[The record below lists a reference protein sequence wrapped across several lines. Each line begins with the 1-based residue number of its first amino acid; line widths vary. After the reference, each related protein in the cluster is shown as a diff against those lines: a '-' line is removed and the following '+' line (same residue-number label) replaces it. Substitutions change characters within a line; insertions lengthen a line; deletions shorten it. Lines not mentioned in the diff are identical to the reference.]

1 MFRRA
6 YRTRLDRILAAVE
19 IPAIGL
25 WLGALCGF
33 AFISAPAAFRIV
45 SDITQFA
52 DLTATNLRVLGY
64 VGAICG
70 VIAIVIALVRSLDA
84 SDRTN
89 DIVRAA
95 LILLALLLVAYESL
109 AIVPALAAMTDV
121 HSPEFAALHQRS
133 TQVYGGVVVLTLAA
147 LIMAAVRGDA

>member
-70 VIAIVIALVRSLDA
+70 GIAIVVALVRSFDA

-95 LILLALLLVAYESL
+95 LILIALLLAYESF

-121 HSPEFAALHQRS
+121 HSPEFAELHQRS
-133 TQVYGGVVVLTLAA
+133 TQIYGGVVVLALAA
-147 LIMAAVRGDA
+147 LVMAAVRGDA

>member
-25 WLGALCGF
+25 WFGALCGF
-33 AFISAPAAFRIV
+33 AFIFAPAAFANV
-45 SDITQFA
+45 PDLTQFA
-52 DLTATNLRVLGY
+52 KLTAANLRVLAG
-64 VGAICG
+64 VGAVCG
-70 VIAIVIALVRSLDA
+70 GVAIVVALARSRDA
-84 SDRTN
+84 ADRTN

-95 LILLALLLVAYESL
+95 LILLALLLVAVETF
-109 AIVPALAAMTDV
+109 AIVPAIATITDV
-121 HSPEFAALHQRS
+121 HSPDFAQLHQRS

>member
-6 YRTRLDRILAAVE
+6 YRTRLDRLLAAIE

-33 AFISAPAAFRIV
+33 AFIFAPAAFRLV
-45 SDITQFA
+45 PDVTQFA
-52 DLTATNLRVLGY
+52 SLTSANLRVLGS
-64 VGAICG
+64 VGAVCG
-70 VIAIVIALVRSLDA
+70 GIAIVVALVRSFDA
-84 SDRTN
+84 ADRTN

-95 LILLALLLVAYESL
+95 LIVIALLLVAYETF
-109 AIVPALAAMTDV
+109 AIVPAMAAITDV
-121 HSPEFAALHQRS
+121 RSPDFAGLHQRS
-133 TQVYGGVVVLTLAA
+133 TQVYGGVVVLALAA

>member
-6 YRTRLDRILAAVE
+6 YRTRLDRVLAAVE

-33 AFISAPAAFRIV
+33 AFIFAPNAFHLV
-45 SDITQFA
+45 PDVTQFA
-52 DLTATNLRVLGY
+52 SLTEANLRVLAL

-70 VIAIVIALVRSLDA
+70 GVAIIVALVRSRDA

-89 DIVRAA
+89 DIVRAV
-95 LILLALLLVAYESL
+95 LLLAALGLVAYETL
-109 AIVPALAAMTDV
+109 AIVPAMIAVTDL
-121 HSPEFAALHQRS
+121 HSTAFDELHRQSSR
-133 TQVYGGVVVLTLAA
+133 VYGAVVVLALAA

>member
-33 AFISAPAAFRIV
+33 AFIFAPAAFRLV
-45 SDITQFA
+45 PDVTQFA
-52 DLTATNLRVLGY
+52 SLTGANLRALGN
-64 VGAICG
+64 VGAVCG
-70 VIAIVIALVRSLDA
+70 GLAIVIALVRSLDA
-84 SDRTN
+84 ADRTN

-95 LILLALLLVAYESL
+95 LLVIALLLVAYDTF
-109 AIVPALAAMTDV
+109 AIVPVVAAIKDV
-121 HSPEFAALHQRS
+121 HSPEFAELHQRS
-133 TQVYGGVVVLTLAA
+133 TLVYGGVVVLA
-147 LIMAAVRGDA
+147 LIALVMAAVRGDA

>member
-19 IPAIGL
+19 LPAIGL

-33 AFISAPAAFRIV
+33 AFMFAPSAFHIISDA
-45 SDITQFA
+45 TQFA
-52 DLTATNLRVLGY
+52 TLTEANLRALAMT
-64 VGAICG
+64 GAICG
-70 VIAIVIALVRSLDA
+70 GIAIVGALVRSFDA

-89 DIVRAA
+89 DIVRAV
-95 LILLALLLVAYESL
+95 LIALALGLVAYETL
-109 AIVPALAAMTDV
+109 AIVPAMTAIPDV
-121 HSPEFAALHQRS
+121 HSAAFADLHGQSSR
-133 TQVYGGVVVLTLAA
+133 VYGGVVLLTLAA